1 MSENVFLKN
10 QSVSSG
16 TMRDQDLVPEFLKF
30 LAGVTGKSIPELI
43 EGESLGVQA
52 AIFCWL
58 MGVDDIELDDTQRE
72 EMSYFLNE
80 DLFEQL
86 NEVAP
91 EGFYFGSHPGDGSDF
106 GFWEVDNDV

>member
-1 MSENVFLKN
+1 MSEFDSLKN
-10 QSVSSG
+10 QSVSTG
-16 TMRDQDLVPEFLKF
+16 TMREVDLVPEFLMF
-30 LAGVTGKSIPELI
+30 LAGVKGMSIPELI
-43 EGESLGVQA
+43 EGESDGVQA
-52 AIFCWL
+52 AIYCWL

-91 EGFYFGSHPGDGSDF
+91 EGFYFGSHPGDGADY
-106 GFWEVDNDV
+106 GFWEVDNDI